1 MLVVIRG
8 AGDIASGVALRLR
21 RAGMEVVMCD
31 LAVPTSI
38 RRTVCFSEAIRL
50 GEVRV
55 EGVRGARCADAGEAR
70 SVAGSG
76 DVAVLVD
83 PDARC
88 VAELRPDALVDA
100 ILAKRNLGTTRD
112 MAPVVVGVGPGFTAR
127 VDCDAAVETMR
138 GHYLGRVYY
147 EGSPL
152 PNTAVP
158 GLIGGYAG
166 ERVMR
171 APADGV
177 FEPCVEIG
185 AQVAAGDVCATVAG
199 VPMRATIDGVV
210 RGLLQRGVAV
220 REGMK
225 SGDVDPRCHPEYIR
239 SSSDKALAVGG
250 GVLEAILALSGDKNV
265 RVADGLGPENVH
277 NQHEPGNVRVAD
289 GLGPES
295 VRNPHEPG
303 NVRVADGLGPE
314 IVHNQHVPNH
324 VRAADGFGPEIV
336 QNPHVNGSLSDAAF
350 VSALAGELSAGR
362 RVGLASLLA
371 TRGSMPR
378 HEGARLAVTE
388 GGRPL
393 GTVGGG
399 AVERLAIERAR
410 EALAGAAPSLEWY
423 RTGDEMACG
432 GDALLAVRALSGRD
446 LPALRDL
453 LRALDRDEPV
463 VVEERWADRAE
474 PSLSIAPASR
484 LARPTWD
491 DAAGTYREPVCAR
504 ARLHVFGAG
513 HVGAALVGLAAR
525 VGFEPHVY
533 DDRPELATPDSLPDA
548 ATLSCGSFDQLAA
561 SATIAPHD
569 AVVVL
574 THGHV
579 HDETVLLAVLSRD
592 TLPAY
597 VGCIGSRRKSAL
609 ARERLLAAGVP
620 VERVDA
626 VHMPIGE
633 DILAVTP
640 AEIAVSIVAQLIRCR
655 AERRETQR

>member
-55 EGVRGARCADAGEAR
+55 EDVRGALCADAGEAR

-265 RVADGLGPENVH
+265 RSAKGSGTETA
-277 NQHEPGNVRVAD
+277 Q
-289 GLGPES
+289 S
-295 VRNPHEPG
+295 
-303 NVRVADGLGPE
+303 
-314 IVHNQHVPNH
+314 Q
-324 VRAADGFGPEIV
+324 
-336 QNPHVNGSLSDAAF
+336 HVNGSLSDAAF

-388 GGRPL
+388 GGRLL

-410 EALAGAAPSLEWY
+410 EVLAGAAPSLEWY

-432 GDALLAVRALSGRD
+432 GDALLAVRALSGRE
-446 LPALRDL
+446 LPALRDI
-453 LRALDRDEPV
+453 LRALDRDEPL
-463 VVEERWADRAE
+463 VVEERWADRAA

-484 LARPTWD
+484 LAPPTWD

-513 HVGAALVGLAAR
+513 HVGSALVGLAAR

-533 DDRPELATPDSLPDA
+533 DDRPELATHDNLPDA
-548 ATLSCGSFDQLAA
+548 ATLSCGSFDELAA
-561 SATIAPHD
+561 SALIGERD

-592 TLPAY
+592 AQPAY

-609 ARERLLAAGVP
+609 ARDRLLAAGVP
-620 VERVDA
+620 AERVDA

-655 AERRETQR
+655 AERREIQR